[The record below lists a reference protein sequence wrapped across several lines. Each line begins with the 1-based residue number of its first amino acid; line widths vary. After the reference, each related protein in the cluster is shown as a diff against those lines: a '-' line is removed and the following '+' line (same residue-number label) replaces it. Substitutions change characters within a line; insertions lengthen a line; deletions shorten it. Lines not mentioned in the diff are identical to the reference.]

1 MNKDVEISSINDL
14 LRIIKG
20 IPNNNTIQVNLK
32 GSRFFRG
39 QSNYDWRLIP
49 SVYRDDLF
57 DSERILINE
66 AIHKY
71 PLEFNINDKFST
83 LVKMQHFGLKTRL
96 LDLTENPLVAL
107 YFACNENMDEDGSIY
122 IFNNVITFYSYDQIV
137 ETYMDFIF
145 KFSGSPCGESEIL
158 GYFKNKEFYNMSRR
172 PIEDIEDLI
181 YDLTLSGVFVSP
193 KMDNVRI
200 ISQQGAFFMGGMKI
214 KEIETSRSFDDYG
227 RKFYHFEPNIIDDQT
242 EYFEGGQV
250 FKYKI
255 KKEDKK
261 NILKELELLNITG
274 ATLFQDLEHQ
284 IKHINESVIND
295 MLN

>member
-1 MNKDVEISSINDL
+1 MDLGIDIKSIDDL
-14 LRIIKG
+14 LKIIRE
-20 IPNNNTIQVNLK
+20 IPDNNKIQVNLK

-39 QSNYDWRLIP
+39 QSNYAWKLIP
-49 SVYRDDLF
+49 SVYRDGLF

-122 IFNNVITFYSYDQIV
+122 IFNNVVTFYSYDQIV

-145 KFSGSPCGESEIL
+145 KFSGNSCRESDLL

-172 PIEDIEDLI
+172 PIENIEDLI

-214 KEIETSRSFDDYG
+214 KEIETSRSFGNYG
-227 RKFYHFEPNIIDDQT
+227 RKYYHFEPNIIDDQT
-242 EYFEGGQV
+242 ERVEGGQV

-261 NILKELELLNITG
+261 KILKELELLNITG

-284 IKHINESVIND
+284 IKYINNSVIKN
-295 MLN
+295 MLI

>member
-200 ISQQGAFFMGGMKI
+200 ISQ
-214 KEIETSRSFDDYG
+214 
-227 RKFYHFEPNIIDDQT
+227 
-242 EYFEGGQV
+242 
-250 FKYKI
+250 
-255 KKEDKK
+255 
-261 NILKELELLNITG
+261 
-274 ATLFQDLEHQ
+274 
-284 IKHINESVIND
+284 
-295 MLN
+295 

>member
-1 MNKDVEISSINDL
+1 MDVDVEISSINDL
-14 LRIIKG
+14 LQIIRTTPDTNK
-20 IPNNNTIQVNLK
+20 IQVNIK
-32 GSRFFRG
+32 SSRFFRG
-39 QSNYDWRLIP
+39 QSNYDWKLIP
-49 SVYRDDLF
+49 SVYRDGLF

-71 PLEFNINDKFST
+71 PLEFNLSDKFST

-122 IFNNVITFYSYDQIV
+122 IFNNVITCYSYDQIV

-145 KFSGSPCGESEIL
+145 KFSGFPCGESDIL
-158 GYFKNKEFYNMSRR
+158 GYFKNKEYYNMSRR
-172 PIEDIEDLI
+172 SIEDIEDLI

-193 KMDNVRI
+193 KMDNIRI

-214 KEIETSRSFDDYG
+214 KEIETSRNIGNYG
-227 RKFYHFEPNIIDDQT
+227 KKYYHFEPNIIDDQT
-242 EYFEGGQV
+242 ERVEGGYV

-284 IKHINESVIND
+284 IKHINKSVIND
-295 MLN
+295 ILN

>member
-1 MNKDVEISSINDL
+1 MDINVEISSINDL
-14 LRIIKG
+14 LQIIRK
-20 IPNNNTIQVNLK
+20 IPYNNKIRGNTKV
-32 GSRFFRG
+32 SRFFRG

-49 SVYRDDLF
+49 SVYRDGLF

-107 YFACNENMDEDGSIY
+107 YFSCNDNMDEDGSIY
-122 IFNNVITFYSYDQIV
+122 IFNNVIACYSYDQIV

-145 KFSGSPCGESEIL
+145 KFSGITSGESDL
-158 GYFKNKEFYNMSRR
+158 LAYFKNKEFYDMSRR
-172 PIEDIEDLI
+172 RIENIEDLI
-181 YDLTLSGVFVSP
+181 DDLTLSGAFVYP

-214 KEIETSRSFDDYG
+214 KEIVTSRNAGTYG
-227 RKFYHFEPNIIDDQT
+227 KKYYYFEPNIIDDQT
-242 EYFEGGQV
+242 ENVKGGQV